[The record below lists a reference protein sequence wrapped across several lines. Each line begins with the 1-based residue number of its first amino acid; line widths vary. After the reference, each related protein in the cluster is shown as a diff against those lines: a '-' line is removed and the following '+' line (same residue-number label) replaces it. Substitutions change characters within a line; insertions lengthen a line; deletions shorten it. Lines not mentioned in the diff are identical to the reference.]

1 MRCPYCKERIKNKA
15 VRCKHC
21 HAGIGGNNQEDSIR
35 YLQNRFAKI
44 DAECDTIEDRINARA
59 GVIFVR
65 HQYTADEL
73 WQMCGKIESFAGK
86 IKDDID
92 QWDAAGQLS
101 QRIRLVYNQK
111 AESVH
116 ERLGMIA
123 AAIEQREPT
132 LWEKICSVF
141 KRIIEKLLPMLSVR
155 LVSGTN
161 GKKLITGF

>member
-1 MRCPYCKERIKNKA
+1 MKCPYCKERIKNKA

-21 HAGIGGNNQEDSIR
+21 HASIGGETENDGIQ
-35 YLQNRFAKI
+35 YLQNGFTKI
-44 DAECDTIEDRINARA
+44 DTECDTIEDRINART
-59 GVIFVR
+59 GVVFVR

-73 WQMCGKIESFAGK
+73 WQMCGRIESFAGK

-92 QWDAAGQLS
+92 QWDASGQLS

-111 AESVH
+111 AEAVH

-132 LWEKICSVF
+132 LWEKVCSVF
-141 KRIIEKLLPMLSVR
+141 KRIVEKLLPMLSVR
-155 LVSGTN
+155 LVSGTKD
-161 GKKLITGF
+161 KKLIAGF